1 MPSSDVSRYERA
13 SNMIGA
19 REEYDRAGWV
29 LLQLSLEFGQLE
41 PTPEGV
47 HRPAIPQ

>member
-1 MPSSDVSRYERA
+1 
-13 SNMIGA
+13 MIGA
-19 REEYDRAGWV
+19 REEYDLAGWI